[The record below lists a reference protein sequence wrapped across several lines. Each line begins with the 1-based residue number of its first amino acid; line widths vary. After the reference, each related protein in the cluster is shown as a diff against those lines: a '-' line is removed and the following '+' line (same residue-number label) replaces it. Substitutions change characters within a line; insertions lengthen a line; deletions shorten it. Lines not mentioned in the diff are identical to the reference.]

1 MGDRTCGSSFLRL
14 CMAKPTLYSLQPHTW
29 KVGYRTSKVYWEEFQ
44 TREDAEGR
52 YQELWWS
59 KVLISPE
66 GDVQW
71 CSSGILDPKG
81 VGVAALLLSVGGG
94 FGDVESPLPAL
105 EKGDVAFIPADRLP
119 GTSEVLQ
126 LIWDRVA
133 SRSSISWFGSRVSAD
148 SLCYFDVEKHPGVRG
163 YVALT
168 IDDAPCRLGPKNS
181 MLPEIRKLLKE
192 HQAQATFMLLGKF
205 VPQYEA
211 ELLELLRE
219 GHELGNHGLV
229 DKSYGASSPKEFEDA
244 VEECTKRITDL
255 QCRAGLSSAFPW
267 FRPPHGRLSA
277 VMAKI
282 VEQKALRI
290 LMCDTYACCP
300 VIQDGDFIGRFL
312 GKQAE
317 HGSIILIHM
326 PEHGFREW
334 CLLGLQT
341 LLKQLKERNMKV
353 VTAGKLA
360 ELAGWS
366 PEPLG
371 RQMPCKLAL

>member
-1 MGDRTCGSSFLRL
+1 
-14 CMAKPTLYSLQPHTW
+14 MAKPTLRSLQLHTW
-29 KVGYRTSKVYWEEFQ
+29 KLGYRTSKVYWEEFQ
-44 TREDAEGR
+44 TREEAEGR

-59 KVLISPE
+59 KVLINPE
-66 GDVQW
+66 GDVLR

-81 VGVAALLLSVGGG
+81 VGVAALLLSARRG

-105 EKGDVAFIPADRLP
+105 DKGDVAFIPADRLP
-119 GTSEVLQ
+119 GTSQALQ

-192 HQAQATFMLLGKF
+192 HQAQATFLLLGQF
-205 VPQYEA
+205 VPQYEE
-211 ELLELLRE
+211 ELLALLRE

-255 QCRAGLSSAFPW
+255 QRRAG
-267 FRPPHGRLSA
+267 
-277 VMAKI
+277 I

-317 HGSIILIHM
+317 HGSIMLIHM

-366 PEPLG
+366 PEVVG
-371 RQMPCKLAL
+371 RRCKLAL